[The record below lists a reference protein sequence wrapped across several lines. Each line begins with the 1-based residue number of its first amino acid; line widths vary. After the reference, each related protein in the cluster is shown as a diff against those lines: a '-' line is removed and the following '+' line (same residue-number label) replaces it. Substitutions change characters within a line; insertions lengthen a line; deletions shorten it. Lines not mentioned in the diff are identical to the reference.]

1 MMSNQTKKREINE
14 YILLLSAGA
23 AVGTLF
29 LWAASYIFPEGEI
42 VDGRRVFE
50 NIPKYLQY
58 LFYLLSASSIFIC
71 GYLFSLRAKNWS
83 RGTEEKR
90 KVKLTQRFINLFD
103 GLFMRTLLR
112 FKAAGLM
119 HSMIYVGFLG
129 LFAGTITLEIHHLMP
144 PSFKFLQ
151 GTTYLVYSFSL
162 EIASLIYLGG
172 IAWAIYRRIFGREE
186 RLKTKTQMDDYLT
199 LILLGFMGISGLTT
213 EAGRIIVEGFPEFE
227 KWSFVGYFIADLL
240 PIENGVIFHRI
251 SWILHVISFFV
262 FLIVLPQSKL
272 RHIVTSPVNM
282 YLSPK
287 DRPKGAMKDIGNLL
301 EAEDID
307 TVGVE
312 NIENFTWKQ
321 LVDLDACTVCGRC
334 TSVCPANLTGK
345 PLDPREI
352 ILKVGQVMSETGN
365 PAVPSTVTTPI
376 DLKVKTSSVFE
387 RVTPEELW
395 ACTSCKACDE
405 ICPVNI
411 EILDKILDMRR
422 HLALMASEFPT
433 ELGKAY
439 VAMETSSNPWGA
451 SQNDRMKWSEDLD
464 FEVPIL
470 EDNNKQEI
478 EYLYWIGCAGA
489 FDDRNIPVTKAV
501 ATLLKRANVSY
512 AVLGPKEICT
522 GDSARRTGNEFV
534 YKQLAIQNIENKGLV
549 VRPECCDMDF
559 IIKNVNLEVIKI
571 ITQCPHCFNT
581 IANEYPQLGG
591 DFEVI
596 HHSQLLTELVQSGK
610 IEVGTA
616 EKPYSI
622 TYHDSCYLG
631 RHNDIY
637 TAPREIVGSIGGIE
651 IREMKRQGTKSF
663 CCGAGGGRMWME
675 ENTGKKVNIER
686 SQEAIDTGADEVA
699 VACPFCY
706 IMMDDGVK
714 ELGQGE
720 NVRVRD
726 VSLILLDNLKKD

>member
-1 MMSNQTKKREINE
+1 MINQKKTKQVND
-14 YILLLSAGA
+14 YVLLFAAGS
-23 AVGTLF
+23 AVGTLL
-29 LWAASYIFPEGEI
+29 LWAASYVFPEGDI
-42 VDGRRVFE
+42 VEGRRVFE

-58 LFYLLSASSIFIC
+58 AFYLLSASSIFIS
-71 GYLFSLRAKNWS
+71 GYLFSLRAKNWA
-83 RGTEEKR
+83 RGKSEKR
-90 KVKLTQRFINLFD
+90 KTTLISKIKNFFD
-103 GLFMRTLLR
+103 GILMRTVLR
-112 FKAAGLM
+112 FRAAGVM

-144 PSFKFLQ
+144 PSLKFLQ
-151 GTTYLVYSFSL
+151 GTTYFAYSFSL
-162 EIASLIYLGG
+162 EVASLIYLFG
-172 IAWAIYRRIFGREE
+172 IVWALFRRIFGTEDRI
-186 RLKTKTQMDDYLT
+186 KTKTKMDDYLT
-199 LILLGFMGISGLTT
+199 LGLLAFMGISGLTT
-213 EAGRIIVEGFPEFE
+213 EAGRIIVEGFPEYE
-227 KWSFVGYFIADLL
+227 KWSFVGYFIADML
-240 PIENGVIFHRI
+240 PVENGVLFHRI

-262 FLIVLPQSKL
+262 FLISLPQSKL
-272 RHIVTSPVNM
+272 RHIITSPVNM
-282 YLSPK
+282 FLSPK

-312 NIENFTWKQ
+312 VIENFSWKQ

-352 ILKVGQVMSETGN
+352 ILKVGQVMSESGSPPV
-365 PAVPSTVTTPI
+365 PATVSTPI
-376 DLKVKTSSVFE
+376 DLQVKTSNVFD
-387 RVTPEELW
+387 RITAEELW
-395 ACTSCKACDE
+395 ACTSCRACDE
-405 ICPVNI
+405 VCPVNI

-422 HLALMASEFPT
+422 HLALMASDFPS

-439 VAMETSSNPWGA
+439 VAMENSSNPWGA
-451 SQNDRMKWSEDLD
+451 SQNDRMKWSEDLEFD
-464 FEVPIL
+464 VPL
-470 EDNNKQEI
+470 LKEDNKEDV
-478 EYLYWIGCAGA
+478 EYLYWVGCAGA
-489 FDDRNIPVTKAV
+489 FDDRNVPVTKAV
-501 ATLLKRANVSY
+501 ATLLKRAGVSY
-512 AVLGPKEICT
+512 AVLGPKEVCT

-534 YKQLAIQNIENKGLV
+534 FQQLAIQNIENMNNL
-549 VRPECCDMDF
+549 
-559 IIKNVNLEVIKI
+559 NVQKV

-591 DFEVI
+591 NFEVI

-610 IEVGTA
+610 IEVGTS
-616 EKPYSI
+616 EDPYVI

-637 TAPREIVGSIGGIE
+637 TAPREILGSIGGIE
-651 IREMKRQGTKSF
+651 VREMKRQGTNSF

-675 ENTGKKVNIER
+675 ESTGKKVNIER
-686 SQEAIDTGADEVA
+686 SEEAIETGADEVA

-714 ELGQGE
+714 ELGRGE
-720 NVRVRD
+720 SIKVRD

>member
-1 MMSNQTKKREINE
+1 
-14 YILLLSAGA
+14 
-23 AVGTLF
+23 
-29 LWAASYIFPEGEI
+29 
-42 VDGRRVFE
+42 
-50 NIPKYLQY
+50 
-58 LFYLLSASSIFIC
+58 
-71 GYLFSLRAKNWS
+71 
-83 RGTEEKR
+83 
-90 KVKLTQRFINLFD
+90 
-103 GLFMRTLLR
+103 
-112 FKAAGLM
+112 
-119 HSMIYVGFLG
+119 
-129 LFAGTITLEIHHLMP
+129 
-144 PSFKFLQ
+144 
-151 GTTYLVYSFSL
+151 
-162 EIASLIYLGG
+162 
-172 IAWAIYRRIFGREE
+172 
-186 RLKTKTQMDDYLT
+186 
-199 LILLGFMGISGLTT
+199 
-213 EAGRIIVEGFPEFE
+213 
-227 KWSFVGYFIADLL
+227 
-240 PIENGVIFHRI
+240 
-251 SWILHVISFFV
+251 
-262 FLIVLPQSKL
+262 
-272 RHIVTSPVNM
+272 
-282 YLSPK
+282 
-287 DRPKGAMKDIGNLL
+287 
-301 EAEDID
+301 
-307 TVGVE
+307 
-312 NIENFTWKQ
+312 
-321 LVDLDACTVCGRC
+321 
-334 TSVCPANLTGK
+334 
-345 PLDPREI
+345 
-352 ILKVGQVMSETGN
+352 MSETGD

-387 RVTPEELW
+387 RVTPEEVW

-439 VAMETSSNPWGA
+439 VAMENSSNPWGA

-470 EDNNKQEI
+470 EDNNKEEI

-534 YKQLAIQNIENKGLV
+534 YQQLAIQNIEN
-549 VRPECCDMDF
+549 M
-559 IIKNVNLEVIKI
+559 NNLEVKKI

-726 VSLILLDNLKKD
+726 VSLILLDNLKKN

>member
-1 MMSNQTKKREINE
+1 MNNQKKERQVND
-14 YILLLSAGA
+14 YVLLFSAGA
-23 AVGTLF
+23 ALGTIF
-29 LWAASYIFPEGEI
+29 LWGASYIFPEGEI
-42 VDGRRVFE
+42 VEGRRVFE

-58 LFYLLSASSIFIC
+58 LFYLLSASSIFIS
-71 GYLFSLRAKNWS
+71 GYLFSLRAKNWA

-90 KVKLTQRFINLFD
+90 KVKISQRIVSLFD
-103 GLFMRTLLR
+103 GLLMRTLLR

-119 HSMIYVGFLG
+119 HSMIYIGFLG

-144 PSFKFLQ
+144 PSLKFLQ
-151 GTTYLVYSFSL
+151 GTTYFIYSFTL
-162 EIASLIYLGG
+162 ELASLVYLGG
-172 IAWAIYRRIFGREE
+172 IAWALYRRIFGTEE
-186 RLKTKTQMDDYLT
+186 RLKTKTKMDDYLT
-199 LILLGFMGISGLTT
+199 LALLGFMGVSGLTT
-213 EAGRIIVEGFPEFE
+213 EAGRIIVEGFPDYE
-227 KWSFVGYFIADLL
+227 KWSFVGYFIAELL
-240 PIENGVIFHRI
+240 PIENGVTFHRI
-251 SWILHVISFFV
+251 SWILHVISFFI

-287 DRPKGAMKDIGNLL
+287 ERPKGAMKDIGNLMEL
-301 EAEDID
+301 DDID
-307 TVGVE
+307 SVGVE
-312 NIENFTWKQ
+312 LIENFTWKQ

-352 ILKVGQVMSETGN
+352 ILKVGQVMSDTGEPPV
-365 PAVPSTVTTPI
+365 PATVTTPI

-422 HLALMASEFPT
+422 HLALMASDFPT

-439 VAMETSSNPWGA
+439 VAMENSSNPWGA

-464 FEVPIL
+464 FDIPLL
-470 EDNNKQEI
+470 EENNKEEI

-534 YKQLAIQNIENKGLV
+534 FQQLAIQNIENMNNL
-549 VRPECCDMDF
+549 
-559 IIKNVNLEVIKI
+559 NVKKV

-591 DFEVI
+591 NYEVI
-596 HHSQLLTELVQSGK
+596 HHSQLLTELVQSKK
-610 IEVGTA
+610 IEVGSTD
-616 EKPYSI
+616 KPYSI

-714 ELGQGE
+714 ELGEGD
-720 NVRVRD
+720 NVKVRD